1 VLNEHDSSRLA
12 ELEKRCEQLEKDL
25 RLNEDRFNKLFQ
37 ASSNLMTITTVKDG
51 RIIDINE
58 ASAGL
63 GGYTREELIGQVSAE
78 MGLFADAKQR
88 EMMIRELREDGKVHN
103 LEMKVL
109 TKSGGLRTILLSAD
123 PIIVKEEPCV
133 LAIAIDITEREQADE
148 ALRQAEQKYRSI
160 FENALEGMFRST
172 SNGKFLMV
180 NPALAKMLGFPSSE
194 KVIACIENIGRE
206 LFVDPGERKKFMRQL
221 QEHDVVRS
229 FEFESHRKDGS
240 RIWLSIYCQAFRDS
254 AGNLLYYEGYVEDI
268 TKRKQVDESL
278 RQTLA
283 WQAALFEGSRDGILI
298 SDKNAKIVAA
308 NAAACKLTGYSKQ
321 ELLKMQASDLQTNA
335 DLPMLADLH
344 NRILAGE
351 DIQGETIITT
361 KDGRSV
367 DVEFGHQRVL
377 ISGVPYVHT
386 IARDVSSR
394 KLLEAQ
400 LLQAQK
406 MEAIG
411 ALAGG
416 VAHDFNNLLSVI
428 KGYTELLLD
437 GFDRSDPRCQDL
449 EQIEKAAQ
457 RAVSLTSQ
465 LLAFSRKQ
473 ILQPEILDLDTAIAD
488 MSTMLRRL
496 IGEDIELITLAQPNL
511 GLIYTDPGQIQ
522 QIVMNLTVNARDAM
536 PQGGKLIIEAA
547 NVDLD
552 ERSVRTRPMME
563 KGSYVLLAISD
574 NGIGMDA
581 ATRSRVF
588 EPFFTTKEKGKG
600 TGLGLSTVYGIVKQS
615 NGFIW
620 VYSEPGK
627 GTTFKIYFPR
637 VRGEVDHAASAG
649 KLKHEDEG
657 SETVLLVE
665 DEKSVRALA
674 GRILRERGYNVLQAG
689 DGIEALRVARD
700 FNGDID
706 LVLTDVVMPSI
717 SGRTLVARLE
727 SMRPGIKSLYMSGYT
742 DTAIVDHGILDS
754 KVAFLQKPF
763 TVQSLAHR
771 VREVINSR

>member
-1 VLNEHDSSRLA
+1 VLNNNDQLRSI
-12 ELEKRCEQLEKDL
+12 EQLEKDL
-25 RLNEDRFNKLFQ
+25 RLSEDRFNKLFH
-37 ASSNLMTITTVKDG
+37 ASSNLMTISTVNDG

-58 ASAGL
+58 ASASL
-63 GGYTREELIGQVSAE
+63 GGYKREELIGRLSEEV
-78 MGLFADAKQR
+78 GLFPARRR
-88 EMMIRELREDGKVHN
+88 EMLIRALQDNGKIHN
-103 LEMKVL
+103 LEMEVR
-109 TKSGGLRTILLSAD
+109 TKTGELRTVLLSAD
-123 PIIVKEEPCV
+123 PITLKDEPCI
-133 LAIAIDITEREQADE
+133 LGIAVDITER
-148 ALRQAEQKYRSI
+148 RQAEEKYRSI
-160 FENALEGMFRST
+160 FENALEGIFRST
-172 SNGKFLMV
+172 SDGKFLMA
-180 NPALAKMLGFPSSE
+180 NPALAKMHGFSSPE
-194 KVIACIENIGRE
+194 EIIAGVQNILQE
-206 LFVDPGERKKFMRQL
+206 LIVDPEARKEYHQRLEKD
-221 QEHDVVRS
+221 DVVRG
-229 FEFESHRKDGS
+229 FEFESRRKD
-240 RIWLSIYCQAFRDS
+240 RTKIWLSVYSRAFRDA
-254 AGNLLYYEGYVEDI
+254 AGNLVYYEGHVEDV
-268 TKRKQVDESL
+268 TERKKVDESL

-298 SDKNAKIVAA
+298 SDKDAKIVAA
-308 NAAACKLTGYSKQ
+308 NAAACKLTGYSKT
-321 ELLKMQASDLQTNA
+321 ELLNMKASDLQA
-335 DLPMLADLH
+335 DADIPMLVALH
-344 NRILAGE
+344 NDILLGK
-351 DIQGETIITT
+351 DIQGETLIRM
-361 KDGRSV
+361 KNGRNL

-394 KLLEAQ
+394 KLLESQ
-400 LLQAQK
+400 LLQFQK

-437 GFDRSDPRCQDL
+437 GFDHNDPRRQDL
-449 EQIEKAAQ
+449 EQIEKASQ

-473 ILQPEILDLDTAIAD
+473 ILQPEIMYLGAAIAD

-496 IGEDIELITLAQPNL
+496 IGEDIELTTFADPNL
-511 GLIYTDPGQIQ
+511 GMIHADPGPIQ

-536 PQGGKLIIEAA
+536 PQGGKLIIEAT

-552 ERSVRTRPMME
+552 ACSVRTRPMME
-563 KGSYVLLAISD
+563 EGPYVLLAISD
-574 NGIGMDA
+574 NGIGMDV
-581 ATRSRVF
+581 ATRSRIF

-627 GTTFKIYFPR
+627 GTTFKIYFPKMK
-637 VRGEVDHAASAG
+637 GEPNRSAEFG
-649 KLKHEDEG
+649 KHSQQDEG

-674 GRILRERGYNVLQAG
+674 GRILRERGYNVIQAG

-700 FNGDID
+700 FNGNID
-706 LVLTDVVMPSI
+706 LILTDVVMPGI
-717 SGRTLVARLE
+717 SGRTLVTRLE
-727 SMRPGIKSLYMSGYT
+727 SMRPGIKSLFMSGYT
-742 DTAIVDHGILDS
+742 DNAIVDHGILDS

-763 TVQSLAHR
+763 TVQSLAHK
-771 VREVINSR
+771 VREVINSK

>member
-1 VLNEHDSSRLA
+1 MLAATDRPIRSYAGSGCPFTNLRGKQVLNEDSSSRLA
-12 ELEKRCEQLEKDL
+12 ELEKRCEQLEKNL
-25 RLNEDRFNKLFQ
+25 RLSEDRFDKLFH
-37 ASSNLMTITTVKDG
+37 ASSHLMTITTVKDG

-58 ASAGL
+58 TSASL
-63 GGYTREELIGQVSAE
+63 GGFTRKEMIGRVSSE
-78 MGLFADAKQR
+78 IGLFADAKQR
-88 EMMIRELREDGKVHN
+88 ERMIRKLQEDGRVHN
-103 LEMKVL
+103 LEMKVR
-109 TKSGGLRTILLSAD
+109 TKTGELRTVLLSAD
-123 PIIVKEEPCV
+123 PITLKDEECF
-133 LAIAIDITEREQADE
+133 LGISIDITER
-148 ALRQAEQKYRSI
+148 
-160 FENALEGMFRST
+160 
-172 SNGKFLMV
+172 
-180 NPALAKMLGFPSSE
+180 
-194 KVIACIENIGRE
+194 
-206 LFVDPGERKKFMRQL
+206 KK
-221 QEHDVVRS
+221 
-229 FEFESHRKDGS
+229 
-240 RIWLSIYCQAFRDS
+240 A
-254 AGNLLYYEGYVEDI
+254 
-268 TKRKQVDESL
+268 DESL

-283 WQAALFEGSRDGILI
+283 WQAAIFEGSRDGILI
-298 SDKNAKIVAA
+298 SDKSAKIVAA
-308 NAAACKLTGYSKQ
+308 NAAACELTGYSKQ
-321 ELLKMQASDLQTNA
+321 ELLKMRASDLQTEA
-335 DLPMLADLH
+335 DLTELAVLH
-344 NRILAGE
+344 DRILAGE

-361 KDGRSV
+361 KDGRCI
-367 DVEFGHQRVL
+367 DAEFGHQRVL

-437 GFDRSDPRCQDL
+437 GFDQNDSRRQDL
-449 EQIEKAAQ
+449 EQIEKASQ

-473 ILQPEILDLDTAIAD
+473 ILQPEILNLGAAIAE

-496 IGEDIELITLAQPNL
+496 IGEDVELITLAEPNL
-511 GLIYTDPGQIQ
+511 GLINADPGQIQ

-547 NVDLD
+547 NADLD
-552 ERSVRTRPMME
+552 ERSVRTRPMMG
-563 KGSYVLLAISD
+563 KGPYVVLAISD

-581 ATRSRVF
+581 AIRSRIF

-637 VRGEVDHAASAG
+637 VRSEVNQAAG
-649 KLKHEDEG
+649 TKKIKHEDEG

-665 DEKSVRALA
+665 DETSVRALA
-674 GRILRERGYNVLQAG
+674 SRILCERGYSVLQAG
-689 DGIEALRVARD
+689 DGVEALRVARD
-700 FNGDID
+700 FNGEID
-706 LVLTDVVMPSI
+706 LVLTDVVMPGI

-727 SMRPGIKSLYMSGYT
+727 SLRPGIKSLYMSGYT

-763 TVQSLAHR
+763 TVQSLAHK
-771 VREVINSR
+771 VREVINA

>member
-1 VLNEHDSSRLA
+1 VPNEHDRSHLA
-12 ELEKRCEQLEKDL
+12 ELEKTCAQLEKDL
-25 RLNEDRFNKLFQ
+25 QLSEDRFNKIFQ
-37 ASSNLMTITTVKDG
+37 ASSNLMTITTAKDG
-51 RIIDINE
+51 RIIDVNE
-58 ASAGL
+58 ASASL
-63 GGYTREELIGQVSAE
+63 GGYAREELVGHVSAE
-78 MGLFADAKQR
+78 IGLFADAKQR
-88 EMMIRELREDGKVHN
+88 EMMVRKLQEDGKIHN
-103 LEMKVL
+103 LEMKVR
-109 TKSGGLRTILLSAD
+109 TKSGELRTVLLSAD
-123 PIIVKEEPCV
+123 PILVKEEPCV
-133 LAIAIDITEREQADE
+133 LGIAIDITEHKQA
-148 ALRQAEQKYRSI
+148 
-160 FENALEGMFRST
+160 
-172 SNGKFLMV
+172 
-180 NPALAKMLGFPSSE
+180 
-194 KVIACIENIGRE
+194 
-206 LFVDPGERKKFMRQL
+206 
-221 QEHDVVRS
+221 
-229 FEFESHRKDGS
+229 
-240 RIWLSIYCQAFRDS
+240 
-254 AGNLLYYEGYVEDI
+254 
-268 TKRKQVDESL
+268 DESL
-278 RQTLA
+278 RQTLD
-283 WQAALFEGSRDGILI
+283 WQTALFEGSRDGILI
-298 SDKNAKIVAA
+298 SDKDARIVAA

-321 ELLKMQASDLQTNA
+321 ELLGMQASDLQTNA
-335 DLPMLADLH
+335 DLPMLAVLH
-344 NRILAGE
+344 NQILAGE
-351 DIQGETIITT
+351 DIQGETIIAA
-361 KDGRSV
+361 KNGRNV

-437 GFDRSDPRCQDL
+437 GFDPSDPRRQDL

-473 ILQPEILDLDTAIAD
+473 ILQPEILDLGIAITD

-496 IGEDIELITLAQPNL
+496 IGEDIELITLAQPGL
-511 GLIYTDPGQIQ
+511 GLINADPGQIQ

-547 NVDLD
+547 NADLD
-552 ERSVRTRPMME
+552 ERSIRTRPMME

-574 NGIGMDA
+574 NGIGMDT
-581 ATRSRVF
+581 ATRSRIF
-588 EPFFTTKEKGKG
+588 EPFFTTKGKGKG

-620 VYSEPGK
+620 IYSEPEK

-637 VRGEVDHAASAG
+637 VRGEVNQAAGAG

-674 GRILRERGYNVLQAG
+674 GRILRDRGYNVLQAG
-689 DGIEALRVARD
+689 DGIEALQVARD

-706 LVLTDVVMPSI
+706 LVLTDVVMPGI

-727 SMRPGIKSLYMSGYT
+727 SVQPGIKSLFISGYT
-742 DTAIVDHGILDS
+742 DTAIVNHGILDS

-763 TVQSLAHR
+763 TVQSLAR
-771 VREVINSR
+771 KVREVINSR